1 MFRHQRLQNIPQI
14 FSIIGQCI
22 DVLRNTV
29 MTPDQGFSIEIK
41 TTVNKQ
47 RDRRKN
53 NRIQNIK
60 ICFFLFPGF
69 LLRKKFSSY
78 MSLLYMK
85 KGLRCAKHRRPVT

>member
-1 MFRHQRLQNIPQI
+1 MLRHQRLQNIPQI

-22 DVLRNTV
+22 DVAANTV

-60 ICFFLFPGF
+60 NLLFSLSGISPS
-69 LLRKKFSSY
+69 KKFSSY